1 MLWLTAQPR
10 VINIDFS
17 AKSREPDFRL
27 SEIKIMKKL
36 SPKKP
41 EINIEIINLPDSN
54 NMKLELKNNRED
66 VRFVELNEIIESHL
80 NFS

>member
-1 MLWLTAQPR
+1 MG
-10 VINIDFS
+10 
-17 AKSREPDFRL
+17 AKMKMADLSRETKQNMTSTQFPTDTL
-27 SEIKIMKKL
+27 KKL

-66 VRFVELNEIIESHL
+66 VRFAELNEIIEDHL
-80 NFS
+80 NCGYYR

>member
-27 SEIKIMKKL
+27 SEVKIMKKL
-36 SPKKP
+36 LPKKP
-41 EINIEIINLPDSN
+41 EINIENY
-54 NMKLELKNNRED
+54 KFTWFE
-66 VRFVELNEIIESHL
+66 
-80 NFS
+80 